1 MPDLP
6 PYIDIHTHHD
16 TTDTAVLSLLNK
28 YENFDQVKPGKQY
41 SLGLHPWY
49 IHNAAD
55 QLQQLERYI
64 SSTSVW
70 AIGECGLDHLCTTD
84 KALQKKV
91 FAHQIRLANEY
102 RKPLVIHCVKAFP
115 ETLSLLKEAT
125 VPAIFHGF
133 RNKQVLADEI
143 LAAGHYLSFGA
154 AILHPGA
161 TAAAVLATIPDDR
174 FFLETDDQTGLDIRE
189 IYNAA
194 SFIRK
199 TGKDAIILQ
208 LQKNFQNVLH
218 T

>member
-16 TTDTAVLSLLNK
+16 TTDTAILSLLNK
-28 YENFDQVKPGKQY
+28 YENFDQVEPGKQY
-41 SLGLHPWY
+41 SLGVHPWY

-55 QLQQLERYI
+55 QLQQLERHV
-64 SSTSVW
+64 STPSVW

-84 KALQKKV
+84 KTLQKKV
-91 FAHQIRLANEY
+91 FAHQIRLANQY
-102 RKPLVIHCVKAFP
+102 RKPLIIHCVKAFP

-133 RNKQVLADEI
+133 RYKQALAEDI
-143 LAAGHYLSFGA
+143 LTAGHYLSFGA
-154 AILHPGA
+154 AILHPA
-161 TAAAVLATIPDDR
+161 STAATVLATIPDDR
-174 FFLETDDQTGLDIRE
+174 FFLETDDQAGPDILE

>member
-6 PYIDIHTHHD
+6 PYIDIHTHRD
-16 TTDTAVLSLLNK
+16 VTDTGALRLLNK
-28 YENFDQVKPGKQY
+28 YEDFDQLESGKHY
-41 SLGLHPWY
+41 SLGIHPWY

-55 QLQQLERYI
+55 QLQQLERHMGNG
-64 SSTSVW
+64 SVL
-70 AIGECGLDHLCTTD
+70 AIGECGLDNLCTTD

-91 FAHQIRLANEY
+91 FAHQIHLANEQ
-102 RKPLVIHCVKAFP
+102 RKPLVIHCVRAFP

-133 RNKQVLADEI
+133 RNKQSLADDI

-161 TAAAVLATIPDDR
+161 TAAAVLAMVPDDR
-174 FFLETDDQTGLDIRE
+174 FFLETDDQAERGIRE
-189 IYNAA
+189 MYHAA